1 MKGCNHMDYLKL
13 GEKILTTIDTDGIE
27 TVVSIAGGK
36 TIVVASN
43 EVNELEQQLKDLI
56 EDYRL

>member
-1 MKGCNHMDYLKL
+1 MDYLKL